1 MALACSFVSSKN
13 ESPCLEAT
21 WRGAVSEG
29 VDEVARCYV
38 EATEREEGS
47 GSNDS
52 VVGIEDSSM
61 PGREQRRKRVEG
73 LLISEAAILPRFSR
87 KPTAV
92 QWGKVKEKTRC
103 VSWRI
108 FLMRFRA
115 GLPLRAKGCAIPTT
129 EQRPSRDFR
138 IRKNFV
144 LSGEKSQGRSREGGI
159 EGAEVLT
166 LEKRSREG
174 IEKLYNNFDS
184 RGTDLSA
191 IFNISS
197 D

>member
-1 MALACSFVSSKN
+1 
-13 ESPCLEAT
+13 
-21 WRGAVSEG
+21 
-29 VDEVARCYV
+29 
-38 EATEREEGS
+38 
-47 GSNDS
+47 
-52 VVGIEDSSM
+52 
-61 PGREQRRKRVEG
+61 
-73 LLISEAAILPRFSR
+73 
-87 KPTAV
+87 
-92 QWGKVKEKTRC
+92 
-103 VSWRI
+103 
-108 FLMRFRA
+108 MRFRA

-159 EGAEVLT
+159 EGAEILT

-174 IEKLYNNFDS
+174 IEKLYNNFNS
-184 RGTDLSA
+184 RGINLSA